1 MATAITQILYM
12 SQDVFEL
19 PAPESKTIVGHLLDL
34 SNDPLGFLTQC
45 RDYGDI
51 VPLRLGLT
59 PACVLMNPDLIE
71 QVLKDR
77 DTFIKSRG
85 FRALKTLLGEGLLTA
100 EGESWFWQ
108 RRLAQPVF
116 HQSRISQYGKTMVE
130 YTDRMLQ
137 TWHDG
142 ESHDVHADMMR
153 LTLQIVMKCIF
164 NADVDS
170 GEATVV
176 STALDVAMD
185 WFESKRK
192 QNFLVWEWFPRPENV
207 RYREAIAKMDEAIYN
222 LIQTRRAQS
231 EPTNDLLSMLMAA
244 RDEETGQQMDDKLL
258 RDEVAT
264 LMLAGH
270 ETTANALS
278 WTWMLLAQN
287 PAARQKLQAELQH
300 VLSGRLPTLDDL
312 RQLTYTDR
320 VVKESMRLY
329 PPVSI
334 FGREAA
340 QDCTIGDYKVARG
353 TVITISQW
361 VMHRHPKYFE
371 NPEAFQPERWTDA
384 FEKQLPRGVYIPFGD
399 GPRVCI
405 GKGFAQMEAVL
416 LLATIAQRFELD
428 LEPGFEID
436 PQPSITLRP
445 AGGIQVKLKQIA
457 PSKVG
462 SLTP

>member
-1 MATAITQILYM
+1 MA
-12 SQDVFEL
+12 QDLSNL
-19 PAPESKTIVGHLLDL
+19 PAPEGHGIAGNLIDL
-34 SNDPLGFLTQC
+34 GNDPLGFLTRC
-45 RDYGDI
+45 RDYGEI

-59 PACVLMNPDLIE
+59 TSCLLTNPDYIE

-85 FRALKTLLGEGLLTA
+85 FRVLKTLLGEGLLTA

-108 RRLAQPVF
+108 RRLAQPMF
-116 HQSRISQYGKTMVE
+116 HQKRIDNYGKIMVE

-137 TWHDG
+137 SWHDG
-142 ESHDVHADMMR
+142 EIHDAHTDMMR

-164 NADVDS
+164 NADVDTD
-170 GEATVV
+170 EAHAIAN
-176 STALDVAMD
+176 ALDVAMN
-185 WFESKRK
+185 WFESKRR

-207 RYREAIAKMDEAIYN
+207 RYHQAIAKMDEAIYH
-222 LIQTRRAQS
+222 LIATRRQQT
-231 EPTNDLLSMLMAA
+231 EQTPDLLSMLMAA

-278 WTWMLLAQN
+278 WTLMLLSQHHEV
-287 PAARQKLQAELQH
+287 RQKLAAELQQ
-300 VLSGRLPTLDDL
+300 VLQGRLPTIEDMGNLH
-312 RQLTYTDR
+312 YTNQ

-329 PPVSI
+329 PPVAI

-340 QDCTIGDYKVARG
+340 RDTTIGDYEIPQG
-353 TVITISQW
+353 TVVTISQW
-361 VMHRHPKYFE
+361 VMHRHPKYFD
-371 NPEAFQPERWTDA
+371 NPEAFQPERWNEDL
-384 FEKQLPRGVYIPFGD
+384 EKQLPRGVYIPFGD

-428 LEPGFEID
+428 LEPGFEIV

-445 AGGIQVKLKQIA
+445 ASGIKVRLKRLADRATVARASQ
-457 PSKVG
+457 
-462 SLTP
+462 